1 MQLEEHTYVVVACSN
16 IEDRT
21 SLIHILESLS
31 LEAISCCDL
40 DQVHEVLSRRNVP
53 IVFCDEHLS
62 EGCFRDLVS
71 ADTAGRKASRV
82 VVTIRTG
89 EWDKYLQVMRLG
101 AYDASDARC
110 IPPMS
115 NSLSSARCVRIN
127 RKYRIGRRLENAG
140 LAANRHSL
148 SHPTSSG
155 MTLD

>member
-31 LEAISCCDL
+31 LDAISCCDL

-89 EWDKYLQVMRLG
+89 EWDEYLQVMRLG
-101 AYDASDARC
+101 AYDAIRC
-110 IPPMS
+110 P
-115 NSLSSARCVRIN
+115 L
-127 RKYRIGRRLENAG
+127 
-140 LAANRHSL
+140 
-148 SHPTSSG
+148 HPTDVELVVLRAMRENQQEISYRK
-155 MTLD
+155 TA